1 MHLYIQLGQ
10 FKFQNTGELWLK
22 NLYYRC
28 LTQLLKYQKSQYL
41 HAFQVLAIVHS
52 LHHI

>member
-28 LTQLLKYQKSQYL
+28 LTQLLKYQKSQCL
-41 HAFQVLAIVHS
+41 HAVYITSNLDTIHP
-52 LHHI
+52 